1 MKKSLLA
8 LAAMGAFA
16 GAAQAQSSVT
26 VYGIFDG
33 GYNGKAVDTKSTSA
47 ATATVVSNSDMSGN
61 QAASSRLGFRGVE
74 DLGGGL
80 RATFNLEFGF
90 DAGNGTL
97 YTTTVPGISGQSQ
110 SDGVR
115 TAVVGLASKEF
126 GALNIGRQLSGMHG
140 IIAGNVFGGNN
151 MIGDITYSS
160 WTNANSQ
167 AGRIS
172 NVITR
177 FNGLSWQSNTYAG
190 FNARVDF
197 ASNRATGAASANT
210 SGQSYPNTTAQQVSD
225 AGIRLNY
232 DYKQFGISAA
242 TYQVINTNGNV
253 ASTSGA
259 ETTTKI
265 SAVQARY
272 RGQGLIVEATYGAN
286 SSASIVPT
294 VANAQ
299 LGKNSATKLS
309 AQYNVTP
316 AIAPFFQYGWGK
328 SVGTNLPT
336 AASSDNKNT
345 AYQVGSFYNMSKR
358 TSLYA
363 VYGYQKS
370 EATNSS
376 FSGNYSVEGKEVGV
390 GLLHTF

>member
-1 MKKSLLA
+1 MKKSLFA
-8 LAAMGAFA
+8 LAVMGAFA

-26 VYGIFDG
+26 VYGIYDG
-33 GYNGKAVDTKSTSA
+33 GYNGRSLDTKSTSS
-47 ATATVVSNSDMSGN
+47 ATATVQSTSDMSGN

-97 YTTTVPGISGQSQ
+97 YTTTLPGVASQSQ

-151 MIGDITYSS
+151 MYGDMTYSS
-160 WTNANSQ
+160 YTNANTTN
-167 AGRIS
+167 GRIS

-177 FNGLSWQSNTYAG
+177 FNGLSWQSANFMG
-190 FNARVDF
+190 FNARLDF
-197 ASNRATGAASANT
+197 ASNRATGSQTAATN
-210 SGQSYPNTTAQQVSD
+210 GQSYVNTASTQVSD

-242 TYQVINTNGNV
+242 TAQVQNTNGNIT
-253 ASTSGA
+253 STSGA

-286 SSASIVPT
+286 SASSIVPT

-299 LGKNSATKLS
+299 LSKVSATKIS

-316 AIAPFFQYGWGK
+316 AFAPFFQYGWGK
-328 SVGTNLPT
+328 STLTNLPSV
-336 AASSDNKNT
+336 ASSDNKNT
-345 AYQVGSFYNMSKR
+345 GYQVGTFYNMSKR

-376 FSGNYSVEGKEVGV
+376 FSQNYSTEGKELGV
-390 GLLHTF
+390 GILHTF